1 MAPPN
6 ATTETSM
13 MMHYNITY
21 GNWTRSI
28 FTKGRTETASTC
40 SMEPREQKLG
50 INEVPISTIQA
61 LLQDKINEGKHLSRI
76 SIYLLFVYVCD
87 SLMIEGGL

>member
-1 MAPPN
+1 MFN
-6 ATTETSM
+6 
-13 MMHYNITY
+13 
-21 GNWTRSI
+21 G
-28 FTKGRTETASTC
+28 TKRT
-40 SMEPREQKLG
+40 KLG